1 MLYEF
6 VMKIASIVFPHQLF
20 QEHPAIEPS
29 IPVYL
34 VEEWLFFK
42 QYPFHFQKLLLHRAS
57 MQQYK
62 NYLDKK
68 GYTVHYIDTTES
80 ISNVLEL
87 IPYLAKKGITEIRVV
102 DVTDNWLS
110 KRLVQS
116 CKKNGINLAQFNSPS
131 FLNTLSETDSF
142 FEKRNKFF
150 QTDFYTWQR
159 KTRKILVT
167 DHLQPIGGKWTFDAE
182 NRDKFPKN
190 KQVPICEFMEENEL
204 IKAATQYITQ
214 QFPNNPGLKEAPFK
228 VGEKN
233 GYYPISFESA
243 KTWLLQFLNNRFE
256 EFGVYEDAMVVGESI
271 LHHSVLSPL
280 INIGLL
286 TPQQVISET
295 LHYASKTTIPINSL
309 EGFIRQIIGWRE
321 FIYQVYA
328 RAGNKQRT
336 RNYWGFKRKIP
347 SSFYKGNTGILPVDD
362 AIQKLLKTGYNHHI
376 ERLMI
381 LGNFMLL
388 CEFDPDQVYQW
399 FMEMYVDGYD
409 WVMVPNVYGMTQ
421 FADGG
426 LMTTKP
432 YISGSN
438 YILKM
443 SNYPKGEWQEIW
455 DGLFWRFM
463 HVHRSFFL
471 QNPRLGMLVKT
482 FDKMPETKKA
492 IHLSNAEKYLNALD
506 YQ

>member
-1 MLYEF
+1 
-6 VMKIASIVFPHQLF
+6 MKEASIVFPHQLF
-20 QEHPAIEPS
+20 QEQPALDPS

-62 NYLDKK
+62 KYLESN
-68 GYTVHYIDTTES
+68 GYIVHYIATKES
-80 ISNVLEL
+80 LSNILQL
-87 IPYLAKKGITEIRVV
+87 IPYLAKNGITQIRVA
-102 DVTDNWLS
+102 DSTDNWLNR
-110 KRLVQS
+110 RLSQS
-116 CKKNGINLAQFNSPS
+116 CKKNHIQLNVFNTPA
-131 FLNTLSETDSF
+131 FLNTLSATDAF

-159 KTRKILVT
+159 KTRKILV
-167 DHLQPIGGKWTFDAE
+167 DDSLQPIGGKWSFDAD
-182 NRDKFPKN
+182 NRAKFPKN
-190 KQVPICEFMEENEL
+190 KQAPICEFMEKNEL
-204 IKAATQYITQ
+204 IIAATKYITEC
-214 QFPNNPGLKEAPFK
+214 FPNNPGIKSAPFK
-228 VGEKN
+228 YLNKE

-243 KTWLLQFLNNRFE
+243 QHWLTQFLQTRFN
-256 EFGVYEDAMVVGESI
+256 EFGIYEDAMVAGESI
-271 LHHSVLSPL
+271 IHHSVLSPL

-286 TPQQVISET
+286 TPQQVLNET
-295 LHYASKTTIPINSL
+295 LEFAKKTATPINSL
-309 EGFIRQIIGWRE
+309 EGFIRQILGWRE

-328 RAGNKQRT
+328 RVGSKQRT
-336 RNYWGFKRKIP
+336 KNYWGFTRKIP
-347 SSFYKGNTGILPVDD
+347 ASFYKGNTGIIPLDD
-362 AIQKLLKTGYNHHI
+362 AIQKLQQTGYNHHI

-381 LGNFMLL
+381 IGNFMLL

-399 FMEMYVDGYD
+399 FMEMYIDAYD

-426 LMTTKP
+426 MMTTKP

-463 HVHRSFFL
+463 HVHQSFFL

-482 FDKMPETKKA
+482 FDKMHENKKTN
-492 IHLSNAEKYLNALD
+492 HLSKAEKYLQKLD
-506 YQ
+506 EQL

>member
-1 MLYEF
+1 
-6 VMKIASIVFPHQLF
+6 MKEASIVFPHQLF
-20 QEHPAIEPS
+20 QEHPALAPS

-62 NYLDKK
+62 KYLESN
-68 GYTVHYIDTTES
+68 GYIVHYIETKET
-80 ISNVLEL
+80 ISNIIQLV
-87 IPYLAKKGITEIRVV
+87 PYLAKNGITQIGVA
-102 DVTDNWLS
+102 DPTDNWLNR
-110 KRLVQS
+110 RLSQS
-116 CKKNGINLAQFNSPS
+116 CKKNHIQLTVFNTPA
-131 FLNTLSETDSF
+131 FLNTLSATDAF

-159 KTRKILVT
+159 KTRKILVN
-167 DHLQPIGGKWTFDAE
+167 DALQPVGGKWTFDAD
-182 NRDKFPKN
+182 NRVKFPKN
-190 KQVPICEFMEENEL
+190 KQAPICEFMEENEL
-204 IKAATQYITQ
+204 IKAAIQYITQ
-214 QFPNNPGLKEAPFK
+214 QFPNSPGIKDAPFNNQGK
-228 VGEKN
+228 K
-233 GYYPISFESA
+233 GYYPIDFESA
-243 KTWLLQFLNNRFE
+243 QLWLKQFLNNRFN
-256 EFGVYEDAMVVGESI
+256 EFGIYEDAMVAGESI

-286 TPQQVISET
+286 TPLQVLNET
-295 LHYASKTTIPINSL
+295 LDFAKKTSIPINSI
-309 EGFIRQIIGWRE
+309 EGFIRQILGWRE

-328 RAGNKQRT
+328 RAGSIQRKK
-336 RNYWGFKRKIP
+336 NYWGFTRKIP
-347 SSFYKGNTGILPVDD
+347 ASFYKGNTGIIPLDD
-362 AIQKLLKTGYNHHI
+362 AIQKLQQTGYNHHI

-381 LGNFMLL
+381 IGNFMLL

-399 FMEMYVDGYD
+399 FMEMYVDAYD
-409 WVMVPNVYGMTQ
+409 WVMVPNVFGMTQ

-426 LMTTKP
+426 IMTTKP

-463 HVHRSFFL
+463 HVHQSFFL

-482 FDKMPETKKA
+482 FDKMPEAKKT
-492 IHLSNAEKYLNALD
+492 IHLSNAEKYLQKLD
-506 YQ
+506 EQL

>member
-1 MLYEF
+1 
-6 VMKIASIVFPHQLF
+6 MKIASIVFPHQLY

-62 NYLDKK
+62 KYLESK
-68 GYTVHYIDTTES
+68 GYTVQYIETVEA
-80 ISNVLEL
+80 ISNIQSL
-87 IPYLAKKGITEIRVV
+87 IPFLAKKGIEHIKVV
-102 DVTDNWLS
+102 DPTDNWLL
-110 KRLVQS
+110 KRLIES
-116 CKKNGINLAQFNSPS
+116 CKKNDIKVEQYNSPS
-131 FLNTLSETDSF
+131 FLNTLEETNHF

-159 KTRKILVT
+159 KARKILVT
-167 DHLQPIGGKWTFDAE
+167 DSLQPIGGKWTFDAD
-182 NRDKFPKN
+182 NRAKFPKN
-190 KQVPICEFMEENEL
+190 KQVPACTFMEENEL
-204 IKAATQYITQ
+204 IIAATHYVSLH
-214 QFPNNPGLKEAPFK
+214 FPDNPGVKDAPFK
-228 VGEKN
+228 QGNKK
-233 GYYPISFESA
+233 GYYPIGFESA
-243 KTWLLQFLNNRFE
+243 QAWLTQFLQNRFL
-256 EFGVYEDAMVVGESI
+256 EFGVYEDAMVEGESI

-280 INIGLL
+280 LNIGLL
-286 TPQQVISET
+286 TPQQVMNET
-295 LHYASKTTIPINSL
+295 LHFAKTTTVPINSL

-336 RNYWGFKRKIP
+336 LNYWGFKRKIP
-347 SSFYKGNTGILPVDD
+347 ASFYKGNTGIVPIDD
-362 AIQKLLKTGYNHHI
+362 AIQKLLRTGYNHHI
-376 ERLMI
+376 ERLMV

-388 CEFDPDQVYQW
+388 CEFDPDQAYQW
-399 FMEMYVDGYD
+399 FMEMYIDAYD

-438 YILKM
+438 YIMKM

-463 HVHRSFFL
+463 HVHRTFFL

-482 FDKMPETKKA
+482 FDKMSEEKKA
-492 IHLSNAEKYLNALD
+492 IHLMNAEKYLSKLD
-506 YQ
+506 HQ

>member
-1 MLYEF
+1 
-6 VMKIASIVFPHQLF
+6 MKIASIVFPHQLF
-20 QEHPAIEPS
+20 QEQPAIDPS

-62 NYLDKK
+62 KYLDNK
-68 GYTVHYIDTTES
+68 GYTVHYIETKET
-80 ISNVLEL
+80 ISNILEL
-87 IPYLAKKGITEIRVV
+87 VPFLAKQGITEIRVV
-102 DVTDNWLS
+102 DSTDNWLT
-110 KRLVQS
+110 KRLIET
-116 CKKNGINLAQFNSPS
+116 CKQNGITVKEFNSPG
-131 FLNTLSETDSF
+131 FLNTLAETDSF

-159 KTRKILVT
+159 KARKILVT
-167 DHLQPIGGKWTFDAE
+167 EALQPVGGKWTFDAE

-190 KQVPICEFMEENEL
+190 KQAPACAFMEENEL
-204 IKAATQYITQ
+204 IIAATKYITQ
-214 QFPNNPGLKEAPFK
+214 HFPNNPGIKDAPFK
-228 VGEKN
+228 QGHKK

-243 KTWLLQFLNNRFE
+243 QAWLTQFLNNRFAQ
-256 EFGVYEDAMVVGESI
+256 FGIYEDAMVAGESI

-280 INIGLL
+280 MNIGLL
-286 TPQQVISET
+286 TPQQVINET
-295 LHYASKTTIPINSL
+295 LLFAKKTTIPINSL
-309 EGFIRQIIGWRE
+309 EGFIRQVIGWRE

-347 SSFYKGNTGILPVDD
+347 ASFYNGNTGIAPIDD
-362 AIQKLLKTGYNHHI
+362 AIQKLIRTGYNHHI

-399 FMEMYVDGYD
+399 FMEMYVDAYD

-463 HVHRSFFL
+463 HVHQSFFL

-482 FDKMPETKKA
+482 FDKMSEEKKA
-492 IHLSNAEKYLNALD
+492 THLRNAEKYLQALD
-506 YQ
+506 QQ

>member
-1 MLYEF
+1 MNT
-6 VMKIASIVFPHQLF
+6 VSIVFPHQLF
-20 QEHPAIEPS
+20 KEQPALAPS

-34 VEEWLFFK
+34 VEEWLFFR

-62 NYLDKK
+62 NHLENK
-68 GYTVHYIDTTES
+68 GYIVHYVETNDTN
-80 ISNVLEL
+80 SNVLQL
-87 IPYLAKKGITEIRVV
+87 VPHLAKNGVTQIRVV
-102 DVTDNWLS
+102 DPTDNWLD
-110 KRLVQS
+110 KRLSES
-116 CKKNGINLAQFNSPS
+116 CKKNNITIEQFNSPG
-131 FLNTLSETDSF
+131 FLNTLSTADAF
-142 FEKRNKFF
+142 FEKRNRFF

-159 KTRKILVT
+159 KSRKILVN
-167 DHLQPIGGKWTFDAE
+167 DALQPEGGKWTFDSD
-182 NRDKFPKN
+182 NRDKYPKN
-190 KQVPICEFMEENEL
+190 KQVPICDFMGENEL
-204 IKAATQYITQ
+204 IKAATKYITQ
-214 QFPNNPGLKEAPFK
+214 HFPDNPGSKAAPFK
-228 VGEKN
+228 QNNIV

-243 KTWLLQFLNNRFE
+243 QEWLTQFLNTRFS
-256 EFGVYEDAMVVGESI
+256 EFGIYEDAMVMGESI

-286 TPQQVISET
+286 TPQQVLEET
-295 LHYASKTTIPINSL
+295 LQHAKRAAIPINSL

-336 RNYWGFKRKIP
+336 RNYWGFTRKIP
-347 SSFYKGNTGILPVDD
+347 TSFYKGTTGIVPLDD
-362 AIQKLLKTGYNHHI
+362 AIQKLQQTGYNHHI

-381 LGNFMLL
+381 IGNFMLL

-399 FMEMYVDGYD
+399 FMEMYVDAYD

-443 SNYPKGEWQEIW
+443 SNYPKGEWQEVW

-482 FDKMPETKKA
+482 FDKMAEAKKT
-492 IHLSNAEKYLNALD
+492 IHLSNAEKYLQILD
-506 YQ
+506 KQ

>member
-1 MLYEF
+1 MNT
-6 VMKIASIVFPHQLF
+6 VSIVFPHQLF
-20 QEHPAIEPS
+20 KEQPTLDPS

-34 VEEWLFFK
+34 VEEWLFFR

-62 NYLDKK
+62 NHLENK
-68 GYTVHYIDTTES
+68 GYIVHYVETSDTN
-80 ISNVLEL
+80 SNVLQL
-87 IPYLAKKGITEIRVV
+87 VHHLAKNGVTQIRVV
-102 DVTDNWLS
+102 DPTDNWLN
-110 KRLVQS
+110 KRLSES
-116 CKKNGINLAQFNSPS
+116 CKKNKITIEQFNSPG
-131 FLNTLSETDSF
+131 FLNTLSTTDAF
-142 FEKRNKFF
+142 FEKRNRFF

-159 KTRKILVT
+159 KTRKILVN
-167 DHLQPIGGKWTFDAE
+167 DALQPEGGKWTFDSD
-182 NRDKFPKN
+182 NRDKYPKN
-190 KQVPICEFMEENEL
+190 KQVPICDFMGENEL
-204 IKAATQYITQ
+204 IKAATKYITQ
-214 QFPNNPGLKEAPFK
+214 HFPDNPGSKTAPFK
-228 VGEKN
+228 QNNIE

-243 KTWLLQFLNNRFE
+243 QEWLTQFLNTRFS
-256 EFGVYEDAMVVGESI
+256 EFGIYEDAMVLGESI

-286 TPQQVISET
+286 TPQQVLEET
-295 LHYASKTTIPINSL
+295 LHHAKRAAIPINSL

-328 RAGNKQRT
+328 RAGSKQRT
-336 RNYWGFKRKIP
+336 RNYWGFTRKIP
-347 SSFYKGNTGILPVDD
+347 TPFYKGTTGIVPLDD
-362 AIQKLLKTGYNHHI
+362 AIQKLQQTGYNHHI

-381 LGNFMLL
+381 IGNFMLL

-399 FMEMYVDGYD
+399 FMEMYVDAYD

-426 LMTTKP
+426 MMTTKP

-443 SNYPKGEWQEIW
+443 SNYPKGEWQAIW

-463 HVHRSFFL
+463 HVHQSFFL

-482 FDKMPETKKA
+482 FDKMPEAKKT
-492 IHLSNAEKYLNALD
+492 IHLNNAEKYLHKLD
-506 YQ
+506 EQL

>member
-1 MLYEF
+1 
-6 VMKIASIVFPHQLF
+6 MKEASIVFPHQLF
-20 QEHPAIEPS
+20 QDQPALDPS
-29 IPVYL
+29 IPVYM

-42 QYPFHFQKLLLHRAS
+42 QYPFHFQKLLLHRAT

-62 NYLDKK
+62 EYLESS
-68 GYTVHYIDTTES
+68 GYIVHYIETKET
-80 ISNVLEL
+80 ISNIIEL
-87 IPYLAKKGITEIRVV
+87 IPYLAKKGITHIRVA
-102 DVTDNWLS
+102 DPTDNWLNR
-110 KRLVQS
+110 RLLQS
-116 CKKNGINLAQFNSPS
+116 CKKNHITLNIFNSPA
-131 FLNTLSETDSF
+131 FLNTLSSTDTF

-159 KTRKILVT
+159 KSRKILV
-167 DHLQPIGGKWTFDAE
+167 DDSLQPEGGKWTFDAD
-182 NRDKFPKN
+182 NRAKFPKN
-190 KQVPICEFMEENEL
+190 KQAPICEFMEENEM
-204 IKAATQYITQ
+204 IIAATKYITEC
-214 QFPNNPGLKEAPFK
+214 FPDNPGNKSAPFK
-228 VGEKN
+228 CNNKK
-233 GYYPISFESA
+233 GYYPVSFESA
-243 KTWLLQFLNNRFE
+243 QQWLTQFLQTRFN
-256 EFGVYEDAMVVGESI
+256 EFGVYEDAMVAGESI

-286 TPQQVISET
+286 TPLQVINET
-295 LHYASKTTIPINSL
+295 LEFAKKTSIPINSL
-309 EGFIRQIIGWRE
+309 EGFIRQILGWRE

-328 RAGNKQRT
+328 RAGSKQRT
-336 RNYWGFKRKIP
+336 KNYWGFTRKIP
-347 SSFYKGNTGILPVDD
+347 ASFYKGNTGIIPLDD
-362 AIQKLLKTGYNHHI
+362 AIQKLQQTGYNHHI

-381 LGNFMLL
+381 IGNFMLL

-399 FMEMYVDGYD
+399 FMEMYIDAYD

-463 HVHRSFFL
+463 HVHQSFFL

-482 FDKMPETKKA
+482 FDKMPEAKKV
-492 IHLSNAEKYLNALD
+492 IHLSNAEKYLQKLD
-506 YQ
+506 EQL